1 MGSLLLCPPCG
12 WAARDTAGGGAEGAD
27 ALPGTPSELFA
38 ALARGIRPQWRPYF
52 RETVPHSAPDRYKAA
67 LSLGAASA
75 DCYLAAEARDAQQV
89 RNLLTDMAALEMML
103 SISRQMSSQR
113 QKLTELAAAGDWK
126 GVRAEIALLMA
137 SHAQYLGEQK
147 DELLAELE
155 SLGCWVRAFHIS
167 AQFCAKQAKPP
178 ERTYLN
184 IRVGKRGFTAIR
196 RHRSFAS
203 IRLIIWKGWSNP
215 LKAHWPEFRRKFV
228 RISKEYR

>member
-1 MGSLLLCPPCG
+1 
-12 WAARDTAGGGAEGAD
+12 
-27 ALPGTPSELFA
+27 
-38 ALARGIRPQWRPYF
+38 
-52 RETVPHSAPDRYKAA
+52 
-67 LSLGAASA
+67 
-75 DCYLAAEARDAQQV
+75 
-89 RNLLTDMAALEMML
+89 MAALEMML

-178 ERTYLN
+178 
-184 IRVGKRGFTAIR
+184 
-196 RHRSFAS
+196 
-203 IRLIIWKGWSNP
+203 
-215 LKAHWPEFRRKFV
+215 V
-228 RISKEYR
+228 RPCVWSKELLASLSARAARLSAARPDPTLVSLTQSLAKLEAVWTGETTGANAAARLDSSGRLLEAMMAEFITGETPHSAPEPKPRP